1 METTRREF
9 VGRLTG
15 GAVMLGAVPFAF
27 ADPIEVHA
35 AATTPVAPVEDYDM
49 SWTSKVTG
57 KNKAV
62 LDVPEVDS
70 GYGVWRAGITKKQL
84 MDAMKVPAK
93 DVSMVL
99 VLRHN
104 GIYMAMNQ
112 AFWDAFG
119 VGKAQKVTHPADGKP
134 TDKNP
139 GLLDAKAG
147 LPAKFD
153 GLSIPQFLAGGGIVL
168 GCDLAFNLDIVP
180 MLQARDKSTEA
191 AARAAAL
198 KYLLPG
204 VTLQP
209 SGVFAAI
216 RAQQIGCAYVRAS

>member
-9 VGRLTG
+9 VGHLAGT
-15 GAVMLGAVPFAF
+15 AAMLGTAPLALGETTGLLSTI
-27 ADPIEVHA
+27 AGPSA
-35 AATTPVAPVEDYDM
+35 AEDFDM
-49 SWTSKVTG
+49 SWTAKVTG
-57 KNKAV
+57 KSKAI

-84 MDAMKVPAK
+84 MDVMKLPAK

-104 GIYMAMNQ
+104 GIFLAMNQ

-119 VGKAQKVTHPADGKP
+119 VGKLQKATSPTDGKP
-134 TDKNP
+134 IDKNP
-139 GLLDAKAG
+139 ALLDAKSG
-147 LPAKFD
+147 LPAQFD

-180 MLQARDKSTEA
+180 LLKARDKSTDA
-191 AARAAAL
+191 AARTAAL
-198 KYLLPG
+198 KFLLPG
-204 VTLQP
+204 VVLQP

-216 RAQQIGCAYVRAS
+216 RAQQVGCVYVRAS

>member
-1 METTRREF
+1 MATTRREF
-9 VGRLTG
+9 VERMAG
-15 GAVMLGAVPFAF
+15 GAALLSASPLAF
-27 ADPIEVHA
+27 ENPAELLISPSVA
-35 AATTPVAPVEDYDM
+35 AEDYDM
-49 SWTSKVTG
+49 TWIAKVTG
-57 KNKAV
+57 KSKAI

-84 MDAMKVPAK
+84 MDVMKLPAR
-93 DVSMVL
+93 DVTMVL

-104 GIYMAMNQ
+104 GIYLAMNQ

-119 VGKAQKVTHPADGKP
+119 IGKTQKATSPTDGKP
-134 TDKNP
+134 IDKNP
-139 GLLDAKAG
+139 ALLDAKAG
-147 LPAKFD
+147 LPAQFD

-180 MLQARDKSTEA
+180 LLKARDKSTDA

-198 KYLLPG
+198 KFVLPG
-204 VTLQP
+204 VVLQP

-216 RAQQIGCAYVRAS
+216 RAQQVGCVYVRAS

>member
-1 METTRREF
+1 MDTTRREF
-9 VGRLTG
+9 VERLTG
-15 GAVMLGAVPFAF
+15 GAVLLGAAPLAF
-27 ADPIEVHA
+27 GNPAEFLA
-35 AATTPVAPVEDYDM
+35 AEPATAQGFDTT
-49 SWTSKVTG
+49 WTSKVTG
-57 KNKAV
+57 KSKAV
-62 LDVPEVDS
+62 LDVPEIDS

-84 MDAMKVPAK
+84 MEGLKLPANE
-93 DVSMVL
+93 VNMVL

-104 GIYMAMNQ
+104 GIYLAMNQ

-119 VGKAQKVTHPADGKP
+119 VGKAQKATSPTDGKP
-134 TDKNP
+134 IDRNP
-139 GLLDAKAG
+139 ALLDAKGG
-147 LPAKFD
+147 LPAQFD

-180 MLQARDKSTEA
+180 LVKARDKSTDA

-204 VTLQP
+204 VILQP

-216 RAQQIGCAYVRAS
+216 RAQQVGCAYVRAS

>member
-1 METTRREF
+1 METSRREF
-9 VGRLTG
+9 VERLSG
-15 GAVMLGAVPFAF
+15 GAVLLGAAPFAF
-27 ADPIEVHA
+27 AEPFGESTP
-35 AATTPVAPVEDYDM
+35 AATPIQGQDYDM
-49 SWTSKVTG
+49 SWAAKVTG

-62 LDVPEVDS
+62 ADVPEIDS
-70 GYGVWRAGITKKQL
+70 ALGVWRAGITKKQL

-104 GIYMAMNQ
+104 GIFLAMNQ

-119 VGKAQKVTHPADGKP
+119 IGKAQKATSPADGKP

-139 GLLDAKAG
+139 ALLDAKAG
-147 LPAKFD
+147 LPAQFD
-153 GLSIPQFLAGGGIVL
+153 GLSIPQFVTGGGIAL
-168 GCDLAFNLDIVP
+168 GCDLAFSLYVVP
-180 MLQARDKSTEA
+180 LVKARDKSTDA

-198 KYLLPG
+198 KYLVPG
-204 VTLQP
+204 VVLQP

-216 RAQQIGCAYVRAS
+216 RAQQLGCAYVRVS

>member
-1 METTRREF
+1 METSRREF
-9 VGRLTG
+9 VERLTG
-15 GAVMLGAVPFAF
+15 GAVLFGAAPMAFSETFHDSPPTLPPVFA
-27 ADPIEVHA
+27 
-35 AATTPVAPVEDYDM
+35 EDYDM

-57 KNKAV
+57 KNKAI
-62 LDVPEVDS
+62 LDVPEVES
-70 GYGVWRAGITKKQL
+70 AYGVWRAGITKKQL

-119 VGKAQKVTHPADGKP
+119 IGKAQKVTSPADGKP
-134 TDKNP
+134 IDKNP
-139 GLLDAKAG
+139 ALLDAKSG
-147 LPAKFD
+147 LPAQFD
-153 GLSIPQFLAGGGIVL
+153 GLSIPQFIANGGIVL

-180 MLQARDKSTEA
+180 LVKARDKSTDA

-198 KYLLPG
+198 KYLLPNI
-204 VTLQP
+204 TLQP

-216 RAQQIGCAYVRAS
+216 RAQQLGCSYVRAS

>member
-1 METTRREF
+1 METSRREF
-9 VGRLTG
+9 VERLTG

-27 ADPIEVHA
+27 NEPFHEV
-35 AATTPVAPVEDYDM
+35 PPLVNPPFQNYDM

-62 LDVPEVDS
+62 LDVPEIDS

-84 MDAMKVPAK
+84 MDAMKVPTT

-104 GIYMAMNQ
+104 GIFLAMNQ

-119 VGKAQKVTHPADGKP
+119 VGKAQKATNPTDGKP
-134 TDKNP
+134 IDKNP
-139 GLLDAKAG
+139 GLLDAKSG

-153 GLSIPQFLAGGGIVL
+153 GLSIPQFIANGGIVL

-180 MLQARDKSTEA
+180 MLQGRDKSTEA
-191 AARAAAL
+191 AAHAAGM
-198 KYLLPG
+198 KYLIPG
-204 VTLQP
+204 ITLQP

-216 RAQQIGCAYVRAS
+216 RAQQIGCTYVRAS